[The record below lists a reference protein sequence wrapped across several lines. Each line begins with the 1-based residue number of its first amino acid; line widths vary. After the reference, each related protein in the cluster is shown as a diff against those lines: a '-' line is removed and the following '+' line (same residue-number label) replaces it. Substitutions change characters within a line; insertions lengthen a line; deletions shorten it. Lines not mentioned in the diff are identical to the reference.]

1 MENIFFYLFYIW
13 VLGSVLMQIIFL
25 FVFFWTIGK
34 IPCTLP
40 LILGIPT
47 PKCRGT
53 YPGGGLPWCE
63 FFFLHFRM
71 IQTMFKNKFKKKKVM
86 ETEPKLVA

>member
-1 MENIFFYLFYIW
+1 MEFSITSVAPPPPPKVMENIFFIYLYM
-13 VLGSVLMQIIFL
+13 GSRKCFNAKNFL
-25 FVFFWTIGK
+25 FFVFFWTIGK

-53 YPGGGLPWCE
+53 YPGGGV
-63 FFFLHFRM
+63 
-71 IQTMFKNKFKKKKVM
+71 TMV
-86 ETEPKLVA
+86 